1 MSDSLFSLSSLAIVT
16 PVVALATY
24 AIVLNLDRIIQVFI
38 PLTSA
43 TSTPSKPPIQN
54 LRNAQIRRMQ
64 QDRSTRWKERGE
76 AFEKYKLLGKSGRR
90 PSQWRILQYMLRGVF
105 LPIWDALAMLFSFFI
120 HPFMSCRKLRRRK
133 RDDGSTPAS
142 ACNLEDVEVQVQ
154 VDVSVE
160 KG

>member
-1 MSDSLFSLSSLAIVT
+1 
-16 PVVALATY
+16 
-24 AIVLNLDRIIQVFI
+24 
-38 PLTSA
+38 
-43 TSTPSKPPIQN
+43 
-54 LRNAQIRRMQ
+54 
-64 QDRSTRWKERGE
+64 
-76 AFEKYKLLGKSGRR
+76 
-90 PSQWRILQYMLRGVF
+90 MLRGVF